1 MEVKSIMNIEAKL
14 KHLEFIQNTITR
26 MAHNSFLLKGWCI
39 TVVGAII
46 GLNKD
51 GIDWEITMLAIFLT
65 LMFWI
70 LDGYFLS
77 QERYFRA
84 RYDEVRQKDPKDIDF
99 KMQLD
104 GKPTSNMNWFISI
117 ISVTLIWYYIT
128 ILIALFALS
137 FLM

>member
-1 MEVKSIMNIEAKL
+1 MQSIEAKL

-26 MAHNSFLLKGWCI
+26 MANNSFLLKGWCI

-51 GIDWEITMLAIFLT
+51 GVDWKVTTLAIFLT

-77 QERYFRA
+77 QERYFRG
-84 RYDEVRQKDPKDIDF
+84 RYDEVRQKKPEEIDF
-99 KMQLD
+99 RMQLD
-104 GKPTSNMNWFISI
+104 GEKSSYMDWFVSI
-117 ISVTLIWYYIT
+117 ASVTLRIYYLT
-128 ILIALFALS
+128 ILIALFFFT

>member
-1 MEVKSIMNIEAKL
+1 MQNIEAKL

-51 GIDWEITMLAIFLT
+51 GVDWKVTMLAIFLT

-77 QERYFRA
+77 QERYFRG
-84 RYDEVRQKDPKDIDF
+84 RYDEVRQKKPEEIDF
-99 KMQLD
+99 RMQLD
-104 GKPTSNMNWFISI
+104 GEKSSYMDWFVSI
-117 ISVTLIWYYIT
+117 TSVTLRIYYLT
-128 ILIALFALS
+128 ILIALFFFT